1 MDSKKQINIQNRT
14 YYLFKVIINIKN
26 IDPNIQIK
34 IEEKSS

>member
-14 YYLFKVIINIKN
+14 YYLFKDMINIKN
-26 IDPNIQIK
+26 IDPNEIK